1 MRKESS
7 MAGIGWNDEDRA
19 MASAVL
25 GTKAFDYLMS
35 NNVSAEC
42 SLMAM
47 TNDENLQNKLSD
59 LVERPNSAN
68 FSWNYAI
75 FWQLSRSRA
84 GDLVLGWGDGCCR
97 EPREIEEDSD
107 VTRFLRIRQEDECQ
121 QRMRKRVLQKL
132 HISFGG
138 SEDESYAF
146 GLDKV
151 TDAEMFFL
159 ASMYFSYARGEG
171 GPGRCFSSGEHLW
184 LSDAFKSPVDYC
196 VRSFL
201 ARSAGVQTI
210 VLVPTDIGV
219 VELGSIRCVP
229 ESLELVKVVRSS
241 FSSLSGVLRS
251 KKAVAVAVAA
261 ENDRSN
267 PKSGFGEVIPK
278 IFGQDLCSG
287 RVELKEKVDVRKVG
301 YGAMDASANGNGQPF
316 ANGFHAMVWRQ
327 YGNVN
332 VKPAN
337 PVEDCK
343 NPPRPTKHVHDMVNG
358 VRDGQH
364 RKPAQMQID
373 FAGATARPVSS
384 RPRSAESEHSDIEA
398 PCKEEGMVVVSED
411 NRPRKRGRKPANG
424 REEPLNHVEAERQR
438 REKLNQRFYALRAVV
453 PNISKMDKAS
463 LLGDAIAYITEL
475 QNKLKELESG
485 KESRLSREASVSE
498 TQPNTETPAC
508 IPSID
513 IQAGRDEVTLKVS
526 CQLDAHPLS
535 RFIRAIKDARA
546 TIVDAKFASGSEKV
560 FHTFVV
566 KSDAPERLTKEK
578 LLEAISNS
586 QQQSSS
592 VG

>member
-1 MRKESS
+1 MRRESS
-7 MAGIGWNDEDRA
+7 MAGVRWTDEDRA

-25 GTKAFDYLMS
+25 GSKAFDYLIS
-35 NNVSAEC
+35 NKVSAEC
-42 SLMAM
+42 SLMSIS
-47 TNDENLQNKLSD
+47 NDENLQNKLSD
-59 LVERPNSAN
+59 LVEHPNLSN

-75 FWQLSRSRA
+75 FWQISRSKI

-97 EPREIEEDSD
+97 EPRDEEEDSD
-107 VTRFLRIRQEDECQ
+107 VTRFLRLRQEDECQ

-146 GLDKV
+146 GLDRV

-159 ASMYFSYARGEG
+159 ASMYFSFSRGEG

-201 ARSAGVQTI
+201 ARNAGVQTV

-219 VELGSIRCVP
+219 VELGSVRCVP
-229 ESLELVKVVRSS
+229 ENVEVLRAVRSS
-241 FSSLSGVLRS
+241 FSSLSGIFKSKKVAVNERS
-251 KKAVAVAVAA
+251 KGFVVEQVV
-261 ENDRSN
+261 
-267 PKSGFGEVIPK
+267 PKV
-278 IFGQDLCSG
+278 FGQDLCSG
-287 RVELKEKVDVRKVG
+287 RVELKGNGDVRKVE
-301 YGAMDASANGNGQPF
+301 YGTINGNG
-316 ANGFHAMVWRQ
+316 NGLVWRQ
-327 YGNVN
+327 YANA
-332 VKPAN
+332 KPAT
-337 PVEDCK
+337 PVEVY
-343 NPPRPTKHVHDMVNG
+343 NPPRQVKHPLNG
-358 VRDGQH
+358 LNGQN

-373 FAGATARPVSS
+373 FGANS
-384 RPRSAESEHSDIEA
+384 RPQSTEAEHSDIEV
-398 PCKEEGMVVVSED
+398 PCIEESMLVSED

-475 QNKLKELESG
+475 QNKLKGLESSNG
-485 KESRLSREASVSE
+485 RVSGEAE
-498 TQPNTETPAC
+498 TQPNTERPP
-508 IPSID
+508 PSID
-513 IQAGRDEVTLKVS
+513 IQAGVGEVTLKVS
-526 CQLDAHPLS
+526 CQLDAHPVS
-535 RFIRAIKDARA
+535 SFVRAIKDARA

-578 LLEAISNS
+578 LLGAMSRD
-586 QQQSSS
+586 QQQP
-592 VG
+592 

>member
-7 MAGIGWNDEDRA
+7 MAGVRWTDEDRA

-25 GTKAFDYLMS
+25 GSKAFDYLIS
-35 NNVSAEC
+35 NKVSAEC
-42 SLMAM
+42 SLMSIS
-47 TNDENLQNKLSD
+47 NDENLQNKLSD
-59 LVERPNSAN
+59 LVEHPDCSN

-75 FWQLSRSRA
+75 FWQISRSKI

-97 EPREIEEDSD
+97 EPRDDEEDSD
-107 VTRFLRIRQEDECQ
+107 VTRFLKLRQEDECQ

-146 GLDKV
+146 GLDRV

-159 ASMYFSYARGEG
+159 ASMYFSYGRGEG
-171 GPGRCFSSGEHLW
+171 GPGRCFSSGDHLW

-201 ARSAGVQTI
+201 ARNAGVQTV

-219 VELGSIRCVP
+219 VELGSVRCVP
-229 ESLELVKVVRSS
+229 ENVEVLEAVRSS
-241 FSSLSGVLRS
+241 FSSLSGIFKS
-251 KKAVAVAVAA
+251 KKGVAVDEVSKGFVV
-261 ENDRSN
+261 EQVV
-267 PKSGFGEVIPK
+267 PKV
-278 IFGQDLCSG
+278 FGQDLCSG
-287 RVELKEKVDVRKVG
+287 RVELKGNGDVRKVE
-301 YGAMDASANGNGQPF
+301 YEAMNTNGNG
-316 ANGFHAMVWRQ
+316 NGLVWRQ
-327 YGNVN
+327 YANA
-332 VKPAN
+332 KPATA
-337 PVEDCK
+337 VEVY
-343 NPPRPTKHVHDMVNG
+343 NPPRQLKLAVN
-358 VRDGQH
+358 VAREGQS
-364 RKPAQMQID
+364 RKPAPMQID
-373 FAGATARPVSS
+373 FGAIS
-384 RPRSAESEHSDIEA
+384 RPRSAEAEHSDIEV
-398 PCKEEGMVVVSED
+398 PCIEESMVVSED

-475 QNKLKELESG
+475 QNKLKGLESD
-485 KESRLSREASVSE
+485 KERQSGEAPVSE
-498 TQPNTETPAC
+498 NQPNTERPP
-508 IPSID
+508 PSID
-513 IQAGRDEVTLKVS
+513 IRAGVGEVTLTVR
-526 CQLDAHPLS
+526 CQLDAHPVS
-535 RFIRAIKDARA
+535 SFVRAIKDARA

-578 LLEAISNS
+578 LLGAMSRD
-586 QQQSSS
+586 QQQPSSP

>member
-1 MRKESS
+1 
-7 MAGIGWNDEDRA
+7 MAGVRWTDEDRA

-25 GTKAFDYLMS
+25 GSKAFDYLIS
-35 NNVSAEC
+35 NKVSAEC
-42 SLMAM
+42 SLMSIS
-47 TNDENLQNKLSD
+47 NDENLQNKLSD
-59 LVERPNSAN
+59 LVEHPNLSN

-75 FWQLSRSRA
+75 FWQMSRSKI

-97 EPREIEEDSD
+97 EPRDDEEDSD
-107 VTRFLRIRQEDECQ
+107 VTRFLKLRQEDEWQ

-132 HISFGG
+132 HIWFGG

-146 GLDKV
+146 GLDRV

-159 ASMYFSYARGEG
+159 ASMYFSFSRGEG

-201 ARSAGVQTI
+201 ARNAGVQTV

-219 VELGSIRCVP
+219 VELGSVSCVP
-229 ESLELVKVVRSS
+229 ENVEVLRAVRSS
-241 FSSLSGVLRS
+241 FSSKSKRVAVNERS
-251 KKAVAVAVAA
+251 KGFVVEQMV
-261 ENDRSN
+261 
-267 PKSGFGEVIPK
+267 PKV
-278 IFGQDLCSG
+278 FGQDLCSG
-287 RVELKEKVDVRKVG
+287 RVELKGNGDVRKVE
-301 YGAMDASANGNGQPF
+301 YGNGNG
-316 ANGFHAMVWRQ
+316 NGNGLVWRQ
-327 YGNVN
+327 YPNA
-332 VKPAN
+332 KPAT
-337 PVEDCK
+337 PVEVY
-343 NPPRPTKHVHDMVNG
+343 NPPRQIKHPLN
-358 VRDGQH
+358 

-373 FAGATARPVSS
+373 FGANS
-384 RPRSAESEHSDIEA
+384 RPQSTEAEHSDIEV
-398 PCKEEGMVVVSED
+398 PCIEESMLVSED

-475 QNKLKELESG
+475 QNKLKGLESCNG
-485 KESRLSREASVSE
+485 RLSGEASVSE
-498 TQPNTETPAC
+498 NPPNTERPP
-508 IPSID
+508 PSID
-513 IQAGRDEVTLKVS
+513 IQAGVGEVTLKVS
-526 CQLDAHPLS
+526 CQLDAHPVS
-535 RFIRAIKDARA
+535 SFVRAIKDARA

-578 LLEAISNS
+578 LLGTMSRD
-586 QQQSSS
+586 QQQP
-592 VG
+592 